1 MHPSVQD
8 VGGDV
13 RVDLL
18 QFFECAASSSCDA
31 MGSKKNLVPNAG
43 AMINSAYG
51 AYARV
56 LVAWPPAHIRPNAH

>member
-18 QFFECAASSSCDA
+18 QFFECAAGGLCRLADEWGPVYLFSVLATLPPFLSACY
-31 MGSKKNLVPNAG
+31 GSFNCCG
-43 AMINSAYG
+43 DT
-51 AYARV
+51 
-56 LVAWPPAHIRPNAH
+56 